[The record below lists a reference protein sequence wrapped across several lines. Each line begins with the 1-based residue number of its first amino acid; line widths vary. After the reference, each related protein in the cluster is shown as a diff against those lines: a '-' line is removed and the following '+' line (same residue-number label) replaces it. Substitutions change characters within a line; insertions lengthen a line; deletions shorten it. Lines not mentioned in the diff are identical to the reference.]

1 MTVPR
6 NPPWTPEEDGKLR
19 SLLLSSED
27 IATIA
32 TQLNRSEK
40 AVRNRAWKLRL
51 PLKVVAV
58 GLGAKT
64 K

>member
-6 NPPWTPEEDGKLR
+6 NPLWTPEEDGKPW
-19 SLLLSSED
+19 SLILSSED

-40 AVRNRAWKLRL
+40 AVRNRAWKRDYR
-51 PLKVVAV
+51 
-58 GLGAKT
+58 
-64 K
+64 